1 MRGPLFI
8 LHPSSFIIRG
18 SSAAVKLAG
27 STDLPSPSACGYAA
41 SETRPHPAGRVQA
54 KPAGPGLAAAVLE
67 TQVRISGKGNP
78 TWPIA
83 SGNVANFALFLELLR
98 RRSGF
103 EAKML

>member
-1 MRGPLFI
+1 
-8 LHPSSFIIRG
+8 
-18 SSAAVKLAG
+18 
-27 STDLPSPSACGYAA
+27 
-41 SETRPHPAGRVQA
+41 VQA
-54 KPAGPGLAAAVLE
+54 NPAGPGLAAAVLE

-103 EAKML
+103 EPKML